1 MHDVNKMWLSLSCIF
16 TNHTRLFRIWEHTI
30 YFFWGGM
37 LPVACF
43 HCLGCDCRIP
53 LAAGNCNV
61 LTFWGPESVQTVNC
75 NLLLEEEVTNLQWA
89 KKDVHLVLTKRIC
102 TAESICNTIIQASC
116 LVNNWAK
123 STNSIQQISG
133 KNVYTNMSLIQTC
146 KDNFHFCCILSVLYF
161 EACPW
166 SLHFNAA
173 SMQQQY
179 TQIFE
184 LIGEKQNMF
193 GLLSVM
199 QFHSF

>member
-30 YFFWGGM
+30 YFFWGGCSQWHVSIALAVIAAFPWQLGIVM
-37 LPVACF
+37 
-43 HCLGCDCRIP
+43 CL
-53 LAAGNCNV
+53 L
-61 LTFWGPESVQTVNC
+61 FWGPESVQTVNC

-123 STNSIQQISG
+123 STNSMQQISG

-161 EACPW
+161 EACPFF
-166 SLHFNAA
+166 L
-173 SMQQQY
+173 Q
-179 TQIFE
+179 
-184 LIGEKQNMF
+184 
-193 GLLSVM
+193 
-199 QFHSF
+199 

>member
-1 MHDVNKMWLSLSCIF
+1 MLIKCDCPWAVFSQITHGYSEFESTLYIF
-16 TNHTRLFRIWEHTI
+16 FG
-30 YFFWGGM
+30 GGM

-89 KKDVHLVLTKRIC
+89 KKDVHLVLTNRIC
-102 TAESICNTIIQASC
+102 TAESICNTIIQGSC

-123 STNSIQQISG
+123 STNSMQHISG

-161 EACPW
+161 EACLW

>member
-1 MHDVNKMWLSLSCIF
+1 
-16 TNHTRLFRIWEHTI
+16 
-30 YFFWGGM
+30 M
-37 LPVACF
+37 LIK
-43 HCLGCDCRIP
+43 CDCPWAVFSQITHGYSEFESTLYIFFGGGGCSQWHVSIA
-53 LAAGNCNV
+53 LAVIAAFPGSWELQCAYFLRTRECTNSQ
-61 LTFWGPESVQTVNC
+61 LQP
-75 NLLLEEEVTNLQWA
+75 EEEVTNLQWA

-123 STNSIQQISG
+123 STNSMQHISG